1 MGKDKRT
8 FSKARACLSH
18 CLMVSFFL
26 FFLKNPSV
34 FGVGGR
40 IEEEGGVID

>member
-18 CLMVSFFL
+18 CLVGSFIL
-26 FFLKNPSV
+26 FFLKKNQSV

-40 IEEEGGVID
+40 IGEGGGV